1 MSEPFLILTI
11 PGEPIPKGR
20 PRFTRHGHTYTPART
35 GAYEREL
42 AITGSLEMEGR
53 MPTTELLKLVVEAVF
68 KIPDTQLKHKV
79 PGQPYLGRIDVDNLL
94 KIVGDGLNKIVWVDD
109 RQIVE
114 ASVTKKYGS
123 QSSLTVSVFFANQI

>member
-1 MSEPFLILTI
+1 
-11 PGEPIPKGR
+11 
-20 PRFTRHGHTYTPART
+20 
-35 GAYEREL
+35 
-42 AITGSLEMEGR
+42 